1 MIYQNYNI
9 EATNWSFLEKI
20 KNSGKIPH
28 ALLFHGYEGVGK
40 ESTAI
45 EFAAYLNCL
54 KPQNKFACRNCSS
67 CNKIISNN
75 HEYIDYI
82 FPLPKGKITS
92 KKDDISKSFTEKTLT
107 EYNYELK
114 QKLNNPFHEVT
125 INGANTILINSIR
138 TIKRKVYRSIENKSY
153 RVAIIFKCEKL
164 CYPNN
169 ESANSLLKILEE
181 PPERTIFILVTSKEN
196 LLLDTIKSRCIEFY
210 FPSPDVE
217 NFNKHNDFLTYTDI
231 DLYRLFN
238 GNIKYVKTL
247 DNDFI
252 DNLTKLIKDYHESF
266 MNKNSD
272 IDLKLIAYI
281 SKLSKTNRLL
291 FNIFIQSLKCYYKD
305 LINMKF
311 NSKYNPIFPFLKF
324 AELSSVKLHTHNQI
338 DIIKNFEKDCLINLN
353 LELSLLNLF
362 SNLKGNKQI

>member
-1 MIYQNYNI
+1 MIYQNHNI
-9 EATNWSFLEKI
+9 EASNWDFLEKI

-28 ALLFHGYEGVGK
+28 ALLFHGDEGVGK

-54 KPQNKFACRNCSS
+54 KPQNSFACRNCPS

-75 HEYIDYI
+75 HEYIDYV

-114 QKLNNPFHEVT
+114 QKLSNPFHEIA

-138 TIKRKVYRSIENKSY
+138 TIKRKVYRSIESNSY
-153 RVAIIFKCEKL
+153 RVVLVFKSEKL

-181 PPERTIFILVTSKEN
+181 PPKRTIFILVTSKKN

-210 FPSPDVE
+210 FPTTNIE
-217 NFNKHNDFLTYTDI
+217 NFNNYNDFSNYTDI

-247 DNDFI
+247 DDDFI
-252 DNLTKLIKDYHESF
+252 DELTKLMKNYHESF
-266 MNKNSD
+266 LNKNSD

-281 SKLSKTNRLL
+281 SKLSKTNQLL
-291 FNIFIQSLKCYYKD
+291 FNIFIRSLKCYYKD
-305 LINMKF
+305 LINIKF
-311 NSKYNPIFPFLKF
+311 DSDYKPIFPFLKL
-324 AELSSVKLHTHNQI
+324 AELNLTDSCRHNQI
-338 DIIKNFEKDCLINLN
+338 DIIENFEKDRLINLN

-362 SNLKGNKQI
+362 TKLKQNKQT